1 MNPSTVSPC
10 RDCKNRGQS
19 CYNAGECQ
27 DSLFLCDYL
36 TGAQKAALPSSHPCL
51 NVACQLNKN

>member
-51 NVACQLNKN
+51 NV